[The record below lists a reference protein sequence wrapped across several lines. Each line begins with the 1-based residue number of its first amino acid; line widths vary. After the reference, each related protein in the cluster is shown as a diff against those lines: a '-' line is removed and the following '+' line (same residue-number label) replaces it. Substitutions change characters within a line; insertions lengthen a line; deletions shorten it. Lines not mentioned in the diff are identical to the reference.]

1 MKAARPLSS
10 MKGLAMKYL
19 TLTLI
24 SATMIAGAL
33 FAQENAMIKDETDRI
48 NYSLGY
54 QIGGD
59 FKRQGVE
66 IRPELVVKGIQDAL
80 SGAEAKMTPEEMKRT
95 LVELTQKI
103 IADQEAAQLREAEE
117 NLALGKAFLEANGK
131 KEGVVTLP
139 SGLQY
144 KVTRQGTGASPSG
157 TDKVTVQYKGT
168 LVDGTEFD
176 SSYKRGQPAIFQA
189 NQVIAGWN
197 EALQLMKVG
206 DRWELF
212 IPAALAYGN
221 RSIGDI
227 IKPNSVLIF
236 EVELLAVEKSS
247 GTVPK

>member
-1 MKAARPLSS
+1 
-10 MKGLAMKYL
+10 MKGSAMKSL
-19 TLTLI
+19 WTSLL
-24 SATMIAGAL
+24 AVAVFAGILYPEEAPKING
-33 FAQENAMIKDETDRI
+33 EIDKI

-80 SGAEAKMTPEEMKRT
+80 SGPATLMTPEEMNRT
-95 LVELTQKI
+95 LVELKRKI
-103 IADQEAAQLREAEE
+103 VADQQAALQKEAEE

-131 KEGVVTLP
+131 KDGVVTLP

-144 KVTRQGTGASPSG
+144 RVIRQGTGPSPAS

-168 LVDGTEFD
+168 LIDGTEFD

-189 NQVIAGWN
+189 DQVIKGWN
-197 EALQLMKVG
+197 EALQLMKEG
-206 DRWELF
+206 AKWELF
-212 IPAALAYGN
+212 IPPALAYGN

-227 IKPNSVLIF
+227 IKPNSALVF
-236 EVELLAVEKSS
+236 EVELLSVEKSPGKS
-247 GTVPK
+247 PQ